1 MNILKSFVIFI
12 FILSTVS
19 CKKNDITI
27 YNLGFKEWSDI
38 NVTAGGNSFE
48 IKKLQPGATH
58 SLLFRSKKEGGGTIS
73 ATLDGAIH
81 SQNFGY
87 FTPNLRESYEI
98 MLKDDSS
105 IWINVVENADN

>member
-12 FILSTVS
+12 FILSTVG
-19 CKKNDITI
+19 CKKNDIKI

-38 NVTAGGNSFE
+38 NITAGGNTFE
-48 IKKLQPGATH
+48 IKKLKPGATH
-58 SLLFRSKKEGGGTIS
+58 SIPFRSMEEGGGTIN

-81 SQNFGY
+81 SQKFGY
-87 FTPNLRESYEI
+87 FTPNLTESYEI

>member
-12 FILSTVS
+12 FILSTVG
-19 CKKNDITI
+19 CKKNDIKI

-38 NVTAGGNSFE
+38 NITAGGNTFE
-48 IKKLQPGATH
+48 IKKLKPGATH
-58 SLLFRSKKEGGGTIS
+58 SIPFRSMEEGGGTIN

-87 FTPNLRESYEI
+87 FTPNLGESYEI

-105 IWINVVENADN
+105 IWINVVENTDN

>member
-1 MNILKSFVIFI
+1 MKILKSFVIFI

-38 NVTAGGNSFE
+38 NVTAGGNTFE
-48 IKKLQPGATH
+48 VKKLKPGATH
-58 SLLFRSKKEGGGTIS
+58 SIPFRSMEEGDGTIS

>member
-1 MNILKSFVIFI
+1 MNILKSLVIFI

-38 NVTAGGNSFE
+38 NVTAGGNTFE
-48 IKKLQPGATH
+48 IKKLKPGANH
-58 SLLFRSKKEGGGTIS
+58 SIPFRSMEEGGGTIS

-81 SQNFGY
+81 SQKFGY

>member
-1 MNILKSFVIFI
+1 MNFLKSFVIFI
-12 FILSTVS
+12 FILSTVG
-19 CKKNDITI
+19 CKKNDIKI

-38 NVTAGGNSFE
+38 NITAGGNTFE
-48 IKKLQPGATH
+48 IKKLKPGATH
-58 SLLFRSKKEGGGTIS
+58 SIPFRSMEEGGGTIN

-87 FTPNLRESYEI
+87 FTPNLGESYEI

>member
-1 MNILKSFVIFI
+1 MNILKSFVISI

-19 CKKNDITI
+19 CSKNDITI

-58 SLLFRSKKEGGGTIS
+58 SLLFRSKKEGGGTIN

>member
-1 MNILKSFVIFI
+1 MNILKSFVISI
-12 FILSTVS
+12 FILSTVG

-38 NVTAGGNSFE
+38 NVTAGGNIFE
-48 IKKLQPGATH
+48 IKKLKPGATH
-58 SLLFRSKKEGGGTIS
+58 SIPFRSMEEGDGTIS

-87 FTPNLRESYEI
+87 FTPNLRENYEI

>member
-1 MNILKSFVIFI
+1 MKILKSFVIFI

-38 NVTAGGNSFE
+38 NVTAGGNKFE
-48 IKKLQPGATH
+48 IKKLKPGATH
-58 SLLFRSKKEGGGTIS
+58 SIPLRSMEEGDGTIS

>member
-12 FILSTVS
+12 FILSTVR

-38 NVTAGGNSFE
+38 NVTAGGNSFK
-48 IKKLQPGATH
+48 IKKLQSGATH

-81 SQNFGY
+81 SQKFGY
-87 FTPNLRESYEI
+87 FTPNITESYEI

>member
-12 FILSTVS
+12 FILSTVG
-19 CKKNDITI
+19 CKKNDIKI

-38 NVTAGGNSFE
+38 NITAGGNTFE
-48 IKKLQPGATH
+48 IKKLKPGATH
-58 SLLFRSKKEGGGTIS
+58 SIPFRSMEEGGGTIN

-87 FTPNLRESYEI
+87 FTPNLGESYEI

>member
-1 MNILKSFVIFI
+1 MNILKSFVISI

-19 CKKNDITI
+19 CSKNDITI

-38 NVTAGGNSFE
+38 NVTAGGNIFE
-48 IKKLQPGATH
+48 IKKLKPGATH
-58 SLLFRSKKEGGGTIS
+58 SILFRSMEEGDGTIS

>member
-1 MNILKSFVIFI
+1 MSLLEEIHLKLKS
-12 FILSTVS
+12 S
-19 CKKNDITI
+19 
-27 YNLGFKEWSDI
+27 NL
-38 NVTAGGNSFE
+38 
-48 IKKLQPGATH
+48 GATH
-58 SLLFRSKKEGGGTIS
+58 SLPFRSMEEGDGTIS

>member
-1 MNILKSFVIFI
+1 MKILKSFVIFI
-12 FILSTVS
+12 FILSTVG
-19 CKKNDITI
+19 CKKNDIKI

-38 NVTAGGNSFE
+38 NITAGGNTFE
-48 IKKLQPGATH
+48 IKKLKPGATH
-58 SLLFRSKKEGGGTIS
+58 SIPFRSMEEGDGTIS

>member
-19 CKKNDITI
+19 CSKNDITI

-38 NVTAGGNSFE
+38 NITAGGNTFE
-48 IKKLQPGATH
+48 IKKLKPGATH
-58 SLLFRSKKEGGGTIS
+58 SIPFRSMEEGGGTIN

-87 FTPNLRESYEI
+87 FTPNLGESYEI

>member
-1 MNILKSFVIFI
+1 MNILKSFVISI
-12 FILSTVS
+12 FILSTVG
-19 CKKNDITI
+19 CKKNDIKI

-38 NVTAGGNSFE
+38 NITAGGNTFE
-48 IKKLQPGATH
+48 IKKLKPGATH
-58 SLLFRSKKEGGGTIS
+58 SIPFRSMEEGGGTIN

-87 FTPNLRESYEI
+87 FTPNLGESYEI